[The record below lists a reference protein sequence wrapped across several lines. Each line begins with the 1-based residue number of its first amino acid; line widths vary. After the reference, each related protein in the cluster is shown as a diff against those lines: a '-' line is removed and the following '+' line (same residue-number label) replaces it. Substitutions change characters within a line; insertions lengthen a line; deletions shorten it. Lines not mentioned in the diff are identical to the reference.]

1 MVLSGAV
8 LLLAACDNNKT
19 TNTTELSAK
28 EALALNEGKNMM
40 GTYTLGDKTYT
51 EKVSIQ
57 NLKATGQFAV
67 LCLDNTDPNEP
78 ILIQFVFKE
87 EASARTDGYKT
98 PAFDQGKEQAMMKL
112 RNSKPF

>member
-8 LLLAACDNNKT
+8 LLLAACENNKT

-51 EKVSIQ
+51 GKVSIQ
-57 NLKATGQFAV
+57 NLEATGQFSV
-67 LCLDNTDPNEP
+67 LCRDNTDPNGP
-78 ILIQFVFKE
+78 ILLQFVFKDE
-87 EASARTDGYKT
+87 VAARTNGYQT
-98 PAFDQGKEQAMMKL
+98 FAYDQGIDQAADEAAE
-112 RNSKPF
+112 